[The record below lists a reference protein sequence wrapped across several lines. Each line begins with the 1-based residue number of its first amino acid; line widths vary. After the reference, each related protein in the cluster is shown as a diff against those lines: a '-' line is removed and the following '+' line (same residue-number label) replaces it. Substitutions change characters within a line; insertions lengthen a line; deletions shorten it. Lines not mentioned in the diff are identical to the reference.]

1 MFLKKKK
8 NLKKNQAKPHL
19 CFSWEVENQS
29 SNLMCKHINTE
40 HNEKLE
46 SQYLV

>member
-1 MFLKKKK
+1 MFKKIKI
-8 NLKKNQAKPHL
+8 KNQAKPHL

-29 SNLMCKHINTE
+29 SNLIMCKHINTE

>member
-8 NLKKNQAKPHL
+8 ILKKVKPHL